1 MVRQSEHQ
9 DLKEKKKKLQCKCT
23 VPFSTQPITAECNE
37 EVTLSKNATSF
48 CELNV
53 GYCFA

>member
-1 MVRQSEHQ
+1 MVRQSEHH
-9 DLKEKKKKLQCKCT
+9 DKKKKKLQCNCT

-53 GYCFA
+53 RFCFA